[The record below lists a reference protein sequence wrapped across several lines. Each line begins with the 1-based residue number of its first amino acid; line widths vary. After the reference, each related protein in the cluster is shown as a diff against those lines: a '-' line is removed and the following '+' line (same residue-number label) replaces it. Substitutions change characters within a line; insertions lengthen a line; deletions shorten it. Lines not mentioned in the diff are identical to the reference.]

1 MTSLYQPITLIQEY
15 YYIANDLTKLLPVLG
30 FDLKACAEKK
40 SIQNRWEIKVKH
52 ALQIY
57 QNNCGQW

>member
-15 YYIANDLTKLLPVLG
+15 YYISNDLTKLLQVLG

-40 SIQNRWEIKVKH
+40 SVEKSRH